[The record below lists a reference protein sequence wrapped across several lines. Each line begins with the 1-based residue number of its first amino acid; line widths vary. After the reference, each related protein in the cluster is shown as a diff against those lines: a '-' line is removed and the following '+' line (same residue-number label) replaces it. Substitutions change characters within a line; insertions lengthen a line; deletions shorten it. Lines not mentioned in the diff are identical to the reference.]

1 MYKNQRYVSFEEAIK
16 FARTLNLK
24 EPKDWDKY
32 INGEFPDFPPLP
44 ANIPRNPREI
54 YKGQGWW
61 GMYDFLGIVQVIKP
75 RTLK

>member
-1 MYKNQRYVSFEEAIK
+1 MYKNQKYVSCKEAIK

-32 INGEFPDFPPLP
+32 INGEFPDLPPLP
-44 ANIPRNPREI
+44 ANIPRYPKDT
-54 YKGQGWW
+54 YKNQGWW

-75 RTLK
+75 RKLR